1 MDKKREKKYKNSTLS
16 LSLDSFKR
24 ECVSQ
29 VIRENPTKI
38 FTTPDPQCSPA
49 SFPGILI
56 KTGKEMEKK
65 KKRRER
71 VGEKK
76 ERKKKRETETKT
88 FTGRRKI
95 SPLCPGKGRVER
107 RRYRVFVERVR
118 CEWQPP
124 PCRAHDRCSGQYGS
138 TCARVV
144 GRFWFR
150 CYYAH
155 GQV

>member
-1 MDKKREKKYKNSTLS
+1 MCIASYTRK
-16 LSLDSFKR
+16 
-24 ECVSQ
+24 
-29 VIRENPTKI
+29 PTKI